1 MVLLIVVYGLAKF
14 ATLLERP
21 KSAMKVQTS
30 TERGVFDA
38 DYEFKSSDG
47 LSIAAAFTKLDSD
60 GYSQLLPSIV
70 TLDFKY
76 LTWDLD
82 STGKVVT
89 SEQTIP
95 SHQCTDA
102 ELGIG

>member
-38 DYEFKSSDG
+38 DHEFKSSDG
-47 LSIAAAFTKLDSD
+47 LSVAAMITKLDD
-60 GYSQLLPSIV
+60 DKTTLPNPDIV
-70 TLDFKY
+70 SLDFKY
-76 LTWDLD
+76 LIWDID
-82 STGKVVT
+82 STGAVKV
-89 SEQTIP
+89 
-95 SHQCTDA
+95 
-102 ELGIG
+102 